1 MARFRDFLTRFRPV
15 GLPGPAAAGGVPADR
30 TAELAAELAPPL
42 ALLDTIEAESR
53 GVRENAAR
61 EAARRREEAER
72 TAAEIVGRAR
82 ARAAGERAEIAERLR
97 TAGRAEAA
105 ELPAATE
112 RELDV
117 VRGRVARRLPAL
129 ADRIVA
135 EVTAE
140 LRREPGR
147 PPWAPGG

>member
-1 MARFRDFLTRFRPV
+1 MARFRNFLTRFRPV
-15 GLPGPAAAGGVPADR
+15 GLPVPAAAGRVPADR
-30 TAELAAELAPPL
+30 TAELAAELEPPL
-42 ALLDTIEAESR
+42 ALLDSIEAES
-53 GVRENAAR
+53 GSVRENAAR

-82 ARAAGERAEIAERLR
+82 ARASGERAESAERLR
-97 TAGRAEAA
+97 AAGRAEAA
-105 ELPAATE
+105 ELLAATE
-112 RELDV
+112 RDLDV
-117 VRGRVARRLPAL
+117 VRGGVVRRLPAL

-140 LRREPGR
+140 LRREPGG